1 MMIYSRK
8 KGLGGMQKVEL
19 VEVRIKRA
27 RGIPAEAADEAVLV
41 EGFGIEGDV
50 FGGKAGREISLFDEA
65 SRLYKHEERK
75 DGFCTVRFGENLL
88 TRGVDYLKAT
98 CGTKLA
104 IGDGIV
110 EITKS
115 GKECHPE
122 CPVFQREGNCGMH
135 LHGAYCKVVKGGS
148 VHPGDKILIISD

>member
-1 MMIYSRK
+1 MH
-8 KGLGGMQKVEL
+8 KVEL

-65 SRLYKHEERK
+65 SRLYRQEERK
-75 DGFCTVRFGENLL
+75 DGFCTVRFAENLL
-88 TRGVDYLKAT
+88 TRGVDYLNAPV
-98 CGTKLA
+98 GTRLA
-104 IGDGIV
+104 IGDGIL

-135 LHGAYCKVVKGGS
+135 MHGSYCKVAKGGT
-148 VHPGDKILIISD
+148 VHPGDKILILSDD

>member
-1 MMIYSRK
+1 
-8 KGLGGMQKVEL
+8 MQKLEL
-19 VEVRIKRA
+19 VEIRIKRS

-50 FGGKAGREISLFDEA
+50 FAGKADREISLFDEA
-65 SRLYKHEERK
+65 SRLNRHEERK

-88 TRGVDYLKAT
+88 TRGIDYQKAPL
-98 CGTKLA
+98 GTRLA

-122 CPVFQREGNCGMH
+122 CPVFEREGNCGMH
-135 LHGAYCKVVKGGS
+135 LHGAYGKVVKGGS
-148 VHPGDKILIISD
+148 IHQGDKIRILSDR